1 VLGGGAVVLLQRD
14 ENFTVHRSDGRR
26 IAEGGVGRAIREPDI
41 VENDV
46 DLFLTHELTNCRFR
60 AGKIPLGLLD
70 PCCGWSTYVKPHL
83 SRVYLRKEVHT
94 EQWKQQQRC

>member
-1 VLGGGAVVLLQRD
+1 MLSGGAVVLLQRD

-26 IAEGGVGRAIREPDI
+26 IAEGGVGRAVREPDI

-46 DLFLTHELTNCRFR
+46 DLFFTNELTDCRFR

-70 PCCGWSTYVKPHL
+70 PGCGWSTYV
-83 SRVYLRKEVHT
+83 
-94 EQWKQQQRC
+94 